1 MNFFDK
7 AMINFFGS
15 PDTYHIFLYSA
26 SEMQRRVAASSLKAF
41 VKKLQEERKSMML
54 TVAKLESINLEPG
67 AITKVM
73 RATTTT
79 TMTTLTTGSV
89 ATSTTLRPRCP
100 SNASSSAAASA
111 AAAAAASAETQ
122 KMDLENAVLLQELLA
137 MKEEKIEWKN
147 KVFLLAKEKSVLDLK
162 LSSKE
167 AQEKGRVHVQMS
179 CSKPLIF

>member
-1 MNFFDK
+1 
-7 AMINFFGS
+7 
-15 PDTYHIFLYSA
+15 
-26 SEMQRRVAASSLKAF
+26 
-41 VKKLQEERKSMML
+41 MML

-79 TMTTLTTGSV
+79 TMTTLTTGSI

-100 SNASSSAAASA
+100 STASSSAAASAA

-147 KVFLLAKEKSVLDLK
+147 KVFLMAKEKSVLDLK